1 MKMSNTT
8 KAAAAAVATDGVGQS
23 PKPAKNAT
31 KATNSSE
38 EEAEE
43 VHELLHVYLSRA
55 DIPHDGPSALYKKP
69 TVCVAQSGYYALVV
83 VLAILI
89 CALVGVAMGATFYV
103 RRVKLQ
109 VKEAQAGLTSPSPCS
124 MYVSQFQPAPPV
136 SKFEDPSE
144 PIYTDP
150 SLFERSRSLRSLTV
164 SHVGKL
170 KGDFD

>member
-1 MKMSNTT
+1 
-8 KAAAAAVATDGVGQS
+8 
-23 PKPAKNAT
+23 
-31 KATNSSE
+31 
-38 EEAEE
+38 
-43 VHELLHVYLSRA
+43 
-55 DIPHDGPSALYKKP
+55 
-69 TVCVAQSGYYALVV
+69 
-83 VLAILI
+83 
-89 CALVGVAMGATFYV
+89 MGATFYV